1 MSASSLPALLHH
13 GAEGGEAAA
22 DHVVGHAVAQ
32 AEVAGAAE
40 AVSGHHQQVVVQLGL
55 LGERVG
61 VAVGGLDEQVE
72 RAVGLGALVAHL
84 PQAVVQ
90 QVAIL
95 IVGRQVGALTGAQLD
110 DFLHQCGRADVTH
123 DTGGTG
129 NSGVHRG
136 TVVGK
141 ARDVHIADAL
151 AGQGQGLGVG
161 VADDGVAVQA
171 GDKGHGDIAVHQ
183 LAVGLVGD
191 NIDRVAVFGALALQ
205 QDGQTPQSLL
215 GVHHTGGIVGGIDDD
230 GLGMGR
236 DALLHGV
243 QMDLERLGIGGD
255 HHQLAAVGSDEG
267 TVLGEKRSHGH
278 DLGITV
284 QNESLDD
291 GDQGRRRAAG
301 EEQLTGLHIQAE
313 AVGEVLGHGG
323 AGILEA
329 VGHGVAVEPD
339 RVRGVHNS
347 MDGLID
353 LFGGRDAGIAQGI
366 VKDLIRAHLGGLLQT
381 IGEQLTDDRRGG
393 AQLIELLIDHKKTPF
408 RR

>member
-1 MSASSLPALLHH
+1 
-13 GAEGGEAAA
+13 
-22 DHVVGHAVAQ
+22 
-32 AEVAGAAE
+32 
-40 AVSGHHQQVVVQLGL
+40 
-55 LGERVG
+55 
-61 VAVGGLDEQVE
+61 
-72 RAVGLGALVAHL
+72 
-84 PQAVVQ
+84 
-90 QVAIL
+90 
-95 IVGRQVGALTGAQLD
+95 
-110 DFLHQCGRADVTH
+110 
-123 DTGGTG
+123 
-129 NSGVHRG
+129 
-136 TVVGK
+136 
-141 ARDVHIADAL
+141 
-151 AGQGQGLGVG
+151 
-161 VADDGVAVQA
+161 
-171 GDKGHGDIAVHQ
+171 
-183 LAVGLVGD
+183 
-191 NIDRVAVFGALALQ
+191 
-205 QDGQTPQSLL
+205 
-215 GVHHTGGIVGGIDDD
+215 
-230 GLGMGR
+230 MGR

-267 TVLGEKRSHGH
+267 TVLGEKRSHDH

-339 RVRGVHNS
+339 RVRGVHNG

-408 RR
+408 RRQWIRDIRPGPCGRPERCPARWRPAWSGRCRHGSPARWAPWRPE

>member
-1 MSASSLPALLHH
+1 MMAWVWGVMRCSTASRWIWNA
-13 GAEGGEAAA
+13 
-22 DHVVGHAVAQ
+22 
-32 AEVAGAAE
+32 
-40 AVSGHHQQVVVQLGL
+40 
-55 LGERVG
+55 
-61 VAVGGLDEQVE
+61 
-72 RAVGLGALVAHL
+72 
-84 PQAVVQ
+84 
-90 QVAIL
+90 
-95 IVGRQVGALTGAQLD
+95 
-110 DFLHQCGRADVTH
+110 
-123 DTGGTG
+123 
-129 NSGVHRG
+129 
-136 TVVGK
+136 
-141 ARDVHIADAL
+141 
-151 AGQGQGLGVG
+151 
-161 VADDGVAVQA
+161 
-171 GDKGHGDIAVHQ
+171 
-183 LAVGLVGD
+183 
-191 NIDRVAVFGALALQ
+191 
-205 QDGQTPQSLL
+205 
-215 GVHHTGGIVGGIDDD
+215 
-230 GLGMGR
+230 
-236 DALLHGV
+236 
-243 QMDLERLGIGGD
+243 LGIGGY

-339 RVRGVHNS
+339 RVRGVHNG

-393 AQLIELLIDHKKTPF
+393 ASS
-408 RR
+408 